1 MYLNELHT
9 FSHPASTPH
18 ICVMIFGLERVPSTT
33 TANSAAIYKSTT
45 NKLWQLSQ
53 MLWLLTRL
61 ADGVP
66 SLLMPTLSTPS
77 SWWARGAPP

>member
-1 MYLNELHT
+1 
-9 FSHPASTPH
+9 
-18 ICVMIFGLERVPSTT
+18 MIFGLERVPSTT

-53 MLWLLTRL
+53 TLWLLTRL

-77 SWWARGAPP
+77 SW